1 MNSAVIFAGGTGSRM
16 NSKVLPKQFLKIY
29 GKPVIIHTL
38 EVFEDCDEI
47 DEIIVVILLGWEKYL
62 NNLLEQY
69 RITKV
74 KKVVTGGETGQLSI
88 FNGLKEIND
97 GIVLIHDGVRPFIS
111 SQLIKENIAMAK
123 ENKIAITCVK
133 AKETLVSVEGNK
145 INDVLMR
152 EVSYMARAPQ
162 TFDVE
167 LLKSAHQKAI
177 DDNNYSFVDSCA
189 IVKHY
194 FPELDFRI
202 VECGSEN
209 IKITTQEDFYL
220 AKAMFSLEE
229 DEQLYGF
236 KRGDEKK

>member
-1 MNSAVIFAGGTGSRM
+1 MNYAVIFAGGTGSRM
-16 NSKVLPKQFLKIY
+16 NSKVLPKQFLRIY

-38 EVFEDCDEI
+38 EVFENCDAI
-47 DEIIVVILLGWEKYL
+47 DGIIVVILKGWEQYMKD
-62 NNLLEQY
+62 LLEQY
-69 RITKV
+69 HITKV
-74 KKVVTGGETGQLSI
+74 KKVVIGGDTGQQSI
-88 FNGLKEIND
+88 YNGLNELDD

-111 SQLIKENIAMAK
+111 SELIKENIAVAK
-123 ENKIAITCVK
+123 AKKVAITCVK
-133 AKETLVSVEGNK
+133 AKETLVSVEDNK
-145 INDVLMR
+145 INGVLKR

-162 TFDVE
+162 TFDVK

-177 DDNNYSFVDSCA
+177 ADNDFSFVDSCA

-194 FPELDFRI
+194 FPESEFNI